1 MRWEQQSPGCP
12 IVWICLELKQKSE
25 AVRLSSHIWVR
36 ERMDKKNGKLEERNG
51 KREWWLGLEALHS
64 TELHLLCNVWSCRT
78 GGCWIGD
85 RVCWCWEEREGA
97 TSVLFWVKVT
107 LVLSFNLLGP

>member
-1 MRWEQQSPGCP
+1 MRWEQQSPRCP

-51 KREWWLGLEALHS
+51 KREWWLGDEA
-64 TELHLLCNVWSCRT
+64 
-78 GGCWIGD
+78 
-85 RVCWCWEEREGA
+85 
-97 TSVLFWVKVT
+97 
-107 LVLSFNLLGP
+107 